1 MGAITNYTG
10 DGKQKP
16 LAHLFCPAELTEG
29 IQSQLIS
36 LSVLNMFLSIA
47 SFLFTLILVALS
59 KETSL
64 YPPSKLL
71 LRSQAATDLCVGI
84 INQPLYVTHRF
95 SVVYERWDICHSTTA
110 TLIITG
116 RMLRMVSLLTLA
128 AISVDRL
135 LGLLLG
141 LRYRQV
147 VTLKRTYVALFTF
160 WVSSFVGSTI
170 FLWNDSLSSWYTH
183 TVALLCVGVSM
194 YSYTRIF
201 VRLRHHQTQV
211 QDNVTRQPNQT
222 SLLNIARYRK
232 TASSALWLQLTLVV
246 CYLPFV
252 VAAPLAF
259 KKILRRPSS
268 AFFLAREFTVTL
280 VYFNSSLNPILY
292 CWKIREVR
300 QAVKEIVRQLF
311 CSSS

>member
-1 MGAITNYTG
+1 
-10 DGKQKP
+10 
-16 LAHLFCPAELTEG
+16 
-29 IQSQLIS
+29 
-36 LSVLNMFLSIA
+36 
-47 SFLFTLILVALS
+47 
-59 KETSL
+59 
-64 YPPSKLL
+64 
-71 LRSQAATDLCVGI
+71 
-84 INQPLYVTHRF
+84 
-95 SVVYERWDICHSTTA
+95 
-110 TLIITG
+110 
-116 RMLRMVSLLTLA
+116 MLRMVSLLTLA

-147 VTLKRTYVALFTF
+147 VTLKRTYVAVFTF

-183 TVALLCVGVSM
+183 TVTLLCVGVSM

-201 VRLRHHQTQV
+201 LRLRHHQTQV
-211 QDNVTRQPNQT
+211 QDNVTGQPNQT

-280 VYFNSSLNPILY
+280 VYFNSSANPILY

-300 QAVKEIVRQLF
+300 QAVKEIVKQLF